1 MSSEP
6 RSIAPNEAEK
16 QDAECAGCSESNLTR
31 SRQALRLSRLQ
42 PELTARDDASSWGDD
57 VPGASV
63 AAVEGRSRHRERA
76 LPASTCS
83 TRWSTSGALRPRW
96 PVSARAAA
104 IIAESE
110 TGIRIPAFE
119 SPPTR
124 TPPTR
129 CAARS
134 SRVSSDLLFGCPR
147 SLDFPDRVGGP
158 LFWRVYK
165 RALSR
170 IITEHTIEGVLS
182 ALALGLDCAG

>member
-1 MSSEP
+1 MMCP
-6 RSIAPNEAEK
+6 
-16 QDAECAGCSESNLTR
+16 
-31 SRQALRLSRLQ
+31 ALPSPLSRDALGIAKGHSLLQ
-42 PELTARDDASSWGDD
+42 HAVRDGQHLVRYGHDG
-57 VPGASV
+57 PF
-63 AAVEGRSRHRERA
+63 
-76 LPASTCS
+76 LPA
-83 TRWSTSGALRPRW
+83 P
-96 PVSARAAA
+96 AA
-104 IIAESE
+104 ISAESAP
-110 TGIRIPAFE
+110 GIRIPAFE

-182 ALALGLDCAG
+182 ALALGLDCAGRSEERRVGKECRCRWAKKVEKEK